1 MLVFVLNK
9 EGKPLM
15 PCKPRKARLLL
26 KEGKARVVNRT
37 PFTIQLLFGSSGY
50 KQDITLGVDSGF
62 THVGISAVTEKKE
75 LYAADVNLRTDI
87 VKLNSERRSYRR
99 TRRNRKTWYR
109 KSRFF
114 NRKKPEG
121 WLAPSMQH
129 KLDSHIKI
137 IGQVKK
143 ILPIT
148 EIIVEIAAFDIQKI
162 KNPDVNGE
170 QYQQGEQLG
179 FWNTREYVLYRDSHT
194 CQHCKGKSK
203 DKILNVHHIESR
215 QTGGDRPGNLITLC
229 ETCHKKHHA
238 GQIKLKV
245 SKAKG
250 YKAETF
256 MSMVRWRIVN
266 QLREAGN
273 IVRHTY
279 GYFTKRK
286 RIEAKIEKSHIND
299 AFVIGGGN
307 GQKRSEQHYY
317 QKQVRKC
324 NRKLFKGIRSHI
336 RNTAPRFVKGYQR
349 FDKVSWKGIEC
360 FIFGRRQKGYFD
372 LRNIHDN
379 PKVTASANVKDITLL
394 ESAKTLLTE
403 RRAAIPLGI

>member
-9 EGKPLM
+9 HGKPLM

-26 KEGKARVVNRT
+26 KEGKAKVIKRT
-37 PFTIQLLFGSSGY
+37 PFTIQLKFGSTGY
-50 KQDITLGVDSGF
+50 KQNITLGVDSGF
-62 THVGISAVTEKKE
+62 THIGISAVTKKEE
-75 LYAADVNLRTDI
+75 LYAADVNLRTTI
-87 VKLNSERRSYRR
+87 VKLNAERKSYRR

-109 KSRFF
+109 KPRFL

-121 WLAPSMQH
+121 WLAPSIQH

-137 IGQVKK
+137 INQVKK

-148 EIIVEIAAFDIQKI
+148 EIIVEVASFDIQKI
-162 KNPDVNGE
+162 KNPDINGV

-179 FWNTREYVLYRDSHT
+179 FWNTREYVLYRDGHT
-194 CQHCKGKSK
+194 CQHCRGKSK

-215 QTGGDRPGNLITLC
+215 QTGSDRPGNLVTLC

-250 YKAETF
+250 YRAEAF
-256 MSMVRWRIVN
+256 MSMVRWRIIN
-266 QLREAGN
+266 QLHEEGN

-279 GYFTKRK
+279 GYITKRN
-286 RIEAKIEKSHIND
+286 RIELYIEKSHIND
-299 AFVIGGGN
+299 AFIIAGGN
-307 GQKRSEQHYY
+307 GQERAESHYY

-336 RNTAPRFVKGYQR
+336 KNTAPRFIKGFR
-349 FDKVSWKGIEC
+349 CWDKVLWRGIEC
-360 FIFGRRQKGYFD
+360 FIWGRRITGYFD
-372 LRNIHDN
+372 IRKLCGEKI
-379 PKVTASANVKDITLL
+379 ASSANVKELILL
-394 ESAKTLLTE
+394 ESAKPILTE
-403 RRAAIPLGI
+403 RKMA